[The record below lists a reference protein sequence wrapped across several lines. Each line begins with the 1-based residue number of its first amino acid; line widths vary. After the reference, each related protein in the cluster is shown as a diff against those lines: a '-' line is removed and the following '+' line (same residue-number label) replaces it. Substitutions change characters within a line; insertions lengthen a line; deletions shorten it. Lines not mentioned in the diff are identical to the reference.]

1 MTSFIAL
8 LRGVNVGGPRKVEMA
23 TLRKLCADIGL
34 GDVRSYVNSGNL
46 VFTADGKAQP
56 HEKRIEAAIEKHY
69 GFTVDVM
76 VRSAKDW
83 AGYIGGNPFPDL
95 AEQHPAKLM
104 IMVPKQPLGSDAV
117 DILRAK
123 AVGEE
128 RVERVGEV
136 IWLYF
141 ADGAGRSKLA
151 VTAPGKIPVTMRN
164 WRTVLKLN
172 EMAGAAPT

>member
-1 MTSFIAL
+1 VTSFIAL
-8 LRGVNVGGPRKVEMA
+8 LRGVNVGGRRKVEMA
-23 TLRKLCADIGL
+23 ALRRLCTDAGL

-46 VFTADGKAQP
+46 VFTADGDAEPQ
-56 HEKRIEAAIEKHY
+56 EKLIEAAIEKHY
-69 GFTVDVM
+69 DFTVDVM

-83 AGYIGGNPFPDL
+83 AGYISGNPFPDL
-95 AEQHPAKLM
+95 AEQHPAKVM

-128 RVERVGEV
+128 QVERVGEV

-151 VTAPGKIPVTMRN
+151 VTAPGKIPVTTRN

-172 EMAGAAPT
+172 EMAGEASD